1 MSNGREELNELLKSC
16 IPEEILNDGLP
27 HVYFKPG
34 DGTML
39 NYPCINYRRKF
50 SDAGQANNHNYN
62 INVAYNVQVISKN
75 TSTGEIILRN
85 ILEQIPNSRHDN
97 EYETEGLN
105 HSSITV
111 YYRL

>member
-1 MSNGREELNELLKSC
+1 MSNGRAELNELLKAC
-16 IPEEILNDGLP
+16 IPKEILNDGLP

-34 DGTML
+34 DGARL

-50 SDAGQANNHNYN
+50 SDAEQANNLNYN
-62 INVAYNVQVISKN
+62 INVAYNVQVLSKN
-75 TSTGEIILRN
+75 TDIGETILKN
-85 ILEQIPNSRHDN
+85 ILETLPNSRHDN
-97 EYETEGLN
+97 EYEAEGIN